1 MNRSWSRC
9 ASNVG
14 GRGGNAF
21 CYRTFHMFAGL
32 FDQHVIYASHP
43 FIVIE
48 GEDVSGSFSTFE
60 AAEDFIAKKAS
71 YTAFILR
78 HDGQKWVIAKDRLIN
93 PLFGPDR
100 WEFVH
105 GKPSG
110 RR

>member
-1 MNRSWSRC
+1 MAGTPFAYS
-9 ASNVG
+9 
-14 GRGGNAF
+14 
-21 CYRTFHMFAGL
+21 TFGMFAGL

-43 FIVIE
+43 FIVLE
-48 GEDVSGSFSTFE
+48 GEDVSGSFSTFD

-78 HDGQKWVIAKDRLIN
+78 HEGQKWVIAKDRVVN

-100 WEFVH
+100 WEFIH

-110 RR
+110 RQ